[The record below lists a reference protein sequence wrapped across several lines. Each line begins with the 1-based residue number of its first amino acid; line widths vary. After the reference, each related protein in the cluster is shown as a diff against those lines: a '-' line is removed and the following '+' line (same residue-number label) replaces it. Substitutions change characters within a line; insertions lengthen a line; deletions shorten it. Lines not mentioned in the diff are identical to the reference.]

1 MVKIL
6 CSTSNLWRKDK
17 TKKCSLSAQQ
27 KNNSF
32 FLKKVGY
39 TVHSSIDLVGKACS
53 ECRVQPTDRVDTT
66 HSRLQQKVPTFLY
79 YESV

>member
-1 MVKIL
+1 MQSK
-6 CSTSNLWRKDK
+6 N
-17 TKKCSLSAQQ
+17 KKVQSICTA

-53 ECRVQPTDRVDTT
+53 ECRVQPTYRVDTT

-79 YESV
+79 HESV